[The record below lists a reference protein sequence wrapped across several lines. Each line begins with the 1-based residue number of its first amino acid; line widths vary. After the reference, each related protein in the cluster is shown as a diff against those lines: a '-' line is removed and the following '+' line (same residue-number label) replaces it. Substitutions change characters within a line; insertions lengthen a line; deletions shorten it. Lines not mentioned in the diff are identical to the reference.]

1 MNASHDV
8 LVVGA
13 GCAGMRAAIEAF
25 EAGADVALVSKIH
38 PTRSHSGAAEGGINA
53 PLGNA
58 SEDSPEL
65 HAFDTV
71 TGSDYLSPF
80 YSPDLE
86 TLFGF
91 DVPFSPAFL
100 VLWAPLGLRATCYY
114 YRKAYYRSFF
124 LSPPA
129 CAVEPRPGRYSGESR
144 LPFVLQNLHRYFL
157 YFALIVLAFLWWD
170 AGRAFF
176 FETEGGG
183 LEFGIGLGTLFLLG
197 NVIALSAFTFGCNSL
212 RHLAGGKLDCFSCS
226 RTARVRGRI
235 WHRLTPLNIRHAQW
249 AWISLAT
256 VAFADLYVR
265 LAAAGVFHDP
275 RII

>member
-1 MNASHDV
+1 MDATPALPRLGRTARRDAWWLPPLATAVGLAVFGIYAFVVAV
-8 LVVGA
+8 LGTNYRYTGEGA
-13 GCAGMRAAIEAF
+13 
-25 EAGADVALVSKIH
+25 
-38 PTRSHSGAAEGGINA
+38 
-53 PLGNA
+53 
-58 SEDSPEL
+58 
-65 HAFDTV
+65 
-71 TGSDYLSPF
+71 DYLSPF